1 MQFEPNGYVELIKDI
16 PWHGDYGDVRLFGSL
31 AEQTAW
37 FTAKPRLSFDN
48 CSYTRASAQY
58 VAVNENIEQLWQ
70 YNYLRFQNA
79 NMGTKWFYAF
89 IDRLEYRAAK
99 TTYVYFTIDE
109 FQTWMFDFT
118 FAQCM
123 IDRQHVGTQ
132 AVGDKYF
139 LDEGLDYG
147 TEYETVYEAELDSA
161 GITTGLT
168 ALLISSIDLS
178 EDFGSYENPAL
189 HGATG
194 VYLNQLP
201 SGCDY
206 YVVNTDVY
214 GDASL
219 EDVFRILADY
229 PWACKG
235 ILGLTLIPTYMLAGF
250 TITNIPLGGT
260 TFYIGKIQETPAV
273 PPIQLILNE
282 NIFSLFESVPNPKLL
297 MYPYAFV
304 ELTLQNGQSL
314 IIKPQYLNDT
324 NLTVNR
330 TSVVG
335 GTPEVKYTVEGYQ
348 GEGNGYNFSLSLK
361 DFPQLPV
368 LDTSYMLTQSY
379 TIQSTQQNQ
388 IVGIG
393 QYILSLL
400 GGGMGYVD
408 TAADDQGVPS
418 LGGAMGWASGAMNLY
433 ANAKNARRQ
442 IGQANVMTPTLATQV
457 GGSGFNMATNK
468 CCLTVRW
475 KQIAAEYRD
484 MIGDFLNRFGLRVNS
499 LETPNPNKMTRFDY
513 LKTTDCRISAEAP
526 QDSQMAIINAVNRG
540 VTFWHDD
547 NIGNFDNNAG
557 KAG

>member
-16 PWHGDYGDVRLFGSL
+16 PWHGDYADVRLFGSL

-37 FTAKPRLSFDN
+37 FTAKPRQSFDN

-79 NMGTKWFYAF
+79 NMGSKWFYAF

-118 FAQCM
+118 FLQCM
-123 IDRQHVGTQ
+123 IERQHVGTQ

-147 TEYETVYEAELDSA
+147 TEYETVYEAELDVASVN
-161 GITTGLT
+161 GGLT
-168 ALLISSIDLS
+168 GLLISSVDLK
-178 EDFGSYENPAL
+178 EPFGSYEDPEL

-194 VYLNQLP
+194 VYLNNLP
-201 SGCDY
+201 SGCNA
-206 YVVNTDVY
+206 YVVNPSKY
-214 GDASL
+214 GDSSI
-219 EDVFRILADY
+219 EDVFLALSDY

-235 ILGLTLIPTYMLAGF
+235 ILGLTMIPDYMLTGF
-250 TITNIPLGGT
+250 SISTVGIGDTSY
-260 TFYIGKIQETPAV
+260 YIGQIMDTPIQAPT
-273 PPIQLILNE
+273 QLILNE

-314 IIKPQYLNDT
+314 IIKPQYLNGN

-330 TSVVG
+330 TAVVG
-335 GTPEVKYTVEGYQ
+335 GTPEVKYTVAGYQ

-400 GGGMGYVD
+400 GGGAGYVA
-408 TAADDQGVPS
+408 TLMDDQSMVS
-418 LGGAMGWASGAMNLY
+418 LGGATGWASGALNLY

-442 IGQANVMTPTLATQV
+442 IGQANVMTPSLATQV

-475 KQIAAEYRD
+475 KQIATEYRE

-526 QDSQMAIINAVNRG
+526 QESQIAIINAVNRG

-547 NIGNFDNNAG
+547 NIGNFNGNIG